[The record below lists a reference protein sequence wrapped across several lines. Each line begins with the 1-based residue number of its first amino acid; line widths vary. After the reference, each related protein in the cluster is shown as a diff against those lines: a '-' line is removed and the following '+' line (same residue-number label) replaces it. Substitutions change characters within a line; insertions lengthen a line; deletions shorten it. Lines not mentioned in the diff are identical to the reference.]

1 MPLRNVANIKK
12 LFSEAKERRESVEK
26 EEKQRNLNRE
36 LNAKHR
42 RENIQASEKL
52 IDEVRSK
59 ALIAAGEG
67 CYQLLIPKLK
77 RYERQRL
84 SSLGFSTRT
93 LGDEQDFLEG
103 HYTKIYGKSLVDH
116 YSHEAESFFD
126 WLAYEL
132 GL

>member
-42 RENIQASEKL
+42 RENIQASERL

-67 CYQLLIPKLK
+67 CYQLLIPSH
-77 RYERQRL
+77 
-84 SSLGFSTRT
+84 SS
-93 LGDEQDFLEG
+93 
-103 HYTKIYGKSLVDH
+103 
-116 YSHEAESFFD
+116 A
-126 WLAYEL
+126 
-132 GL
+132 